1 MSRLSIEVAPAG
13 RLAARGAELVAGTL
27 RAAVAARGRATVA
40 FSGGSTAGP
49 LFQALAELS
58 GAVGATREALGPPG
72 DPASP
77 ADAVPWSALDVLQ
90 VDERVAPDG
99 HPDRNLT
106 TLRRRLL
113 DHVPLPPEH
122 LHPMSVDDADL
133 EGAAAR
139 YATILHD
146 VAGRP
151 PTLDLVHLGLGA
163 DGHTAS
169 LVPGLPALASD
180 AGAAGPPGPV
190 IVTPPY
196 EGRRRMTLTLPV
208 LSRARTVLWFV
219 AGADKAPAVRRLV
232 EGDRSIPAGNVE
244 APRSLLLLD
253 PAAAAELPPSAISGP
268 ESRKA

>member
-1 MSRLSIEVAPAG
+1 MSRLSIEVVPTD
-13 RLAARGAELVAGTL
+13 RLAARGAELVAATL

-49 LFQALAELS
+49 LFEALAAPE
-58 GAVGATREALGPPG
+58 
-72 DPASP
+72 SP
-77 ADAVPWSALDVLQ
+77 DDAVPWSVLDVLQ

-99 HPDRNLT
+99 HSDRNLT

-113 DHVPLPPEH
+113 DHVLLPPEH
-122 LHPMSVDDADL
+122 LHPMPVDDSDL
-133 EGAAAR
+133 EDAASR
-139 YATILHD
+139 YATVLHD

-180 AGAAGPPGPV
+180 AGAADPPAV

-208 LSRARTVLWFV
+208 LSRARQVLWFV
-219 AGADKAPAVRRLV
+219 AGGDKAPAVRRLV
-232 EGDRSIPAGNVE
+232 EGDRSIPAANVE

-253 PAAAAELPPSAISGP
+253 PGAAAELPPSAVSGP
-268 ESRKA
+268 AGPRA